1 MKFLMFFA
9 LGATGFAHA
18 AGVPSGNFD
27 CSQKKGLL
35 HVTIDI
41 ATPGVFL
48 KVDHEM
54 DSETTTLEG
63 YGLVASLKLADGT
76 LLNHIRLPGSNF
88 ELYFDDQG
96 RVGLA
101 RDRLDCRKM

>member
-1 MKFLMFFA
+1 MKFLIFLAF
-9 LGATGFAHA
+9 GATSFAHA

-27 CSQKKGLL
+27 CSRKKGLL
-35 HVTIDI
+35 HVTIDS

-54 DSETTTLEG
+54 DNETTILDG
-63 YGLVASLKLADGT
+63 YALVVSQKRADGT
-76 LLNHIRLPGSNF
+76 LINYMRLPGSNF

-96 RVGLA
+96 RVGL
-101 RDRLDCRKM
+101 DRNTLDCRKM